1 MSVQYYDT
9 ATPHAHPFDVDDAP
23 TNTPAQLS
31 AEICARLVEWG
42 EGTSKGEVLAWMMQ
56 VVAIA
61 KVNPHAAFL
70 YLSWGSGNVD
80 AITRSFADLG
90 ADACLPKQGVHS
102 NTARA
107 LRDLSSVNP
116 ELGAAMT
123 SLYRLHRPEAGD
135 NNGRRVAMRAR
146 EAEGVA
152 ENIFQVS

>member
-56 VVAIA
+56 VVSIA
-61 KVNPHAAFL
+61 KVNPHSAFL
-70 YLSWGSGNVD
+70 YLAWGSGNVD
-80 AITRSFADLG
+80 AIARSFTDLG
-90 ADACLPKQGVHS
+90 ADACLPRQGAHN

-107 LRDLSSVNP
+107 LKDLSSVNP
-116 ELGAAMT
+116 QLGAAMLE
-123 SLYRLHRPEAGD
+123 LYRLHRPEAGD
-135 NNGRRVAMRAR
+135 GNGKRVAMRAR
-146 EAEGVA
+146 EADEA
-152 ENIFQVS
+152 TE